1 MNKWIEPITDRS
13 QRDITHRTHKA
24 YLNTT
29 DIRRIESNIAY
40 LAKKLKLAGY
50 IISPIT
56 PKTWEKSD
64 IPKVADLEHICKSI
78 LTLVQTYEH
87 PRDHADL
94 TTVPNETLHYLAVND
109 MEQILFDLH
118 RFMTNAERNTDLAWA
133 MGSAHTGIY
142 VSA

>member
-1 MNKWIEPITDRS
+1 MREWIEPITDRN
-13 QRDITHRTHKA
+13 QRDITHRTPKA

-40 LAKKLKLAGY
+40 LAKNLKSAGY
-50 IISPIT
+50 IITPIT
-56 PKTWEKSD
+56 PKAWEKNN

-94 TTVPNETLHYLAVND
+94 TTIPNETLHYLEVND

-118 RFMTNAERNTDLAWA
+118 RFITNAERSTDLAWA
-133 MGSAHTGIY
+133 MNTAHIGIY
-142 VSA
+142 ASA